1 MMPPT
6 NLSFI
11 TSTNLSNIRNTI
23 ISTPGIWKPVFGGSN
38 QRFHTPNLK
47 DFPNLYT
54 TVTQHMSWYVALVQK
69 QYPSLIYVNYSI
81 LLSKADAPDQE
92 FHFDYQ
98 DSVINKDPLR
108 QPISLIVALDPFV
121 LNIVTERQDNNVTFV
136 ARGVQEGSCIYFTNK
151 VEHGG
156 AKNLYRQNGQ
166 SVDAMRLF
174 AYMVSDEKDFPLDAV
189 QYFTNNNATL

>member
-1 MMPPT
+1 MPPT

-98 DSVINKDPLR
+98 DSVINKDPRR

-121 LNIVTERQDNNVTFV
+121 LNIVTERQENNVTFV

-156 AKNLYRQNGQ
+156 AKNLYHQNGQ

-174 AYMVSDEKDFPLDAV
+174 AYMVSDEKDFPLDDV
-189 QYFTNNNATL
+189 QYFTNDNATL